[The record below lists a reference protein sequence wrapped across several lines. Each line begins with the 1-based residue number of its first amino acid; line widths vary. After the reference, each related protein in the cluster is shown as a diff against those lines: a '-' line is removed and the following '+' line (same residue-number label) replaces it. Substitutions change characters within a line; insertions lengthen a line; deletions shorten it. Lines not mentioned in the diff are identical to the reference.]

1 MTQRSPR
8 NDRHGLRAAL
18 GLGEAAAMLAGAG
31 LAAIAAWLA
40 DATPALIVSAAII
53 GTVIGKFGHR
63 AAQRRRAP

>member
-1 MTQRSPR
+1 MTERGPQSDQR
-8 NDRHGLRAAL
+8 GLRAAL

-40 DATPALIVSAAII
+40 DATPGLIVSAAII

>member
-1 MTQRSPR
+1 MTERGPQGDQR
-8 NDRHGLRAAL
+8 GVRAAL

-53 GTVIGKFGHR
+53 GTAIGKFGYR
-63 AAQRRRAP
+63 AVQGRRGS